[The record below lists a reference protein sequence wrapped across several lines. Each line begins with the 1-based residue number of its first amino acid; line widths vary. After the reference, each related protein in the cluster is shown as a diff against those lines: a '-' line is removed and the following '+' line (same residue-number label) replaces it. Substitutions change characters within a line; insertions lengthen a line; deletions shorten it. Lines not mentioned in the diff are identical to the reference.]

1 MTSTWTR
8 SQPASQMAL
17 TSRSRLPKSAEST
30 LGATN
35 ILDYFVFCNFSE
47 IFLLITLYLFTIKI
61 KSLSIYL
68 LSSVFAL
75 HRYNAQLKK
84 LRKDTLWQENV
95 QSVVKAQWLEIM
107 YLTQKTELNV
117 VFCQTLEQYVLH

>member
-1 MTSTWTR
+1 M
-8 SQPASQMAL
+8 
-17 TSRSRLPKSAEST
+17 
-30 LGATN
+30 
-35 ILDYFVFCNFSE
+35 
-47 IFLLITLYLFTIKI
+47 
-61 KSLSIYL
+61 KSLSICL

-107 YLTQKTELNV
+107 YLTQRTELNV
-117 VFCQTLEQYVLH
+117 VFCQTLELYVSH

>member
-1 MTSTWTR
+1 MYSIDGVIYAIII
-8 SQPASQMAL
+8 SYSNK
-17 TSRSRLPKSAEST
+17 KSA
-30 LGATN
+30 
-35 ILDYFVFCNFSE
+35 IH
-47 IFLLITLYLFTIKI
+47 
-61 KSLSIYL
+61 L

-95 QSVVKAQWLEIM
+95 QSVVKAQWLETM